1 MLFTALWT
9 VAKPL
14 LDEATVKKI
23 TILGYSYKDQLL
35 EMIDAENLPSI
46 YGGTCDCPGGCNTA
60 DVGPWSDGSVAGYP
74 KEEFEKVVFPIT
86 IINALVQH
94 SIQ

>member
-35 EMIDAENLPSI
+35 EMIDAENLPSA
-46 YGGTCDCPGGCNTA
+46 YGGACNCPGGCHIA
-60 DVGPWSDGSVAGYP
+60 DIGPWSDGSVQGYP
-74 KEEFEKVVFPIT
+74 KEEFEKVRQESLT
-86 IINALVQH
+86 L
-94 SIQ
+94 